1 MANILGNLV
10 NRTISMAHKYLNG
23 EVMAP
28 SVYEDIDKELIDCVL
43 STKSKVDK
51 DMDDLR
57 IANALDDIFDIF
69 RRSNKYIDET
79 MPWVLARDESKK
91 GAFTN
96 CFV

>member
-57 IANALDDIFDIF
+57 IANALDDILIF
-69 RRSNKYIDET
+69 LEEVISILMKQCH
-79 MPWVLARDESKK
+79 
-91 GAFTN
+91 GF
-96 CFV
+96 